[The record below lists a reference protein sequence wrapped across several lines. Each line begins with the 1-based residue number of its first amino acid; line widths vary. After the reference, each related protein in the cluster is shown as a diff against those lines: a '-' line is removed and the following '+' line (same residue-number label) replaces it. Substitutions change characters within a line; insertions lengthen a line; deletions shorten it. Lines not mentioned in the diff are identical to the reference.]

1 MSLNIFIDVDG
12 TLLNSNEGVD
22 PRAQEILRQIRL
34 KMNAEYPD
42 SGLYLWSGAGGD
54 YARSKA
60 EEHGLAGFFS
70 GFAGK
75 PDVII
80 DDNPS
85 SVFQRRTIMWRDDS
99 QWQNLK
105 SSIFAEFS
113 PTPKLIEHINR
124 TIEIVGE
131 NDNEFKAANFYVE
144 NQLRSP
150 IPFFG
155 DLAKA
160 SYLTVSVNPSSQEF
174 RPSRGWTEPD
184 VTNTTR
190 LAFRL
195 VNYFRNPKVAPHPWF
210 GEFEE
215 ALRVGGHSFLT
226 DTAHVDLSPR
236 PTRWMTGFDDGG
248 QNAELFIQM
257 LNNDLRIFAESI
269 KHCEELKEIWFV
281 GVLITETT
289 GQRMAVGD
297 FARKYLPQE
306 FWRQIEH
313 KVKIFPTWE
322 RLAEYFAQ
330 RRR

>member
-1 MSLNIFIDVDG
+1 MSLNIFMDVDG

-60 EEHGLAGFFS
+60 NEHGLAGFFS

-80 DDNPS
+80 DDNPI
-85 SVFQRRTIMWRDDS
+85 SVLPRRTILWRDDS

-105 SSIFAEFS
+105 SSVFAEFS
-113 PTPKLIEHINR
+113 PTPKLIEHINK
-124 TIEIVGE
+124 TIEKVKE
-131 NDNEFKAANFYVE
+131 NDNEFADFYVG
-144 NQLRSP
+144 NQLRCP

-174 RPSRGWTEPD
+174 RLLRGWSEFDVTEPAK
-184 VTNTTR
+184 
-190 LAFRL
+190 LAWRL
-195 VNYFRNPKVAPHPWF
+195 VNYFRNSKAAPHPWF

-215 ALRVGGHSFLT
+215 ALRVGGHSFQT
-226 DTAHVDLSPR
+226 DTTHIDLSPR
-236 PTRWMTGFDDGG
+236 ATRWMTGFDDGG
-248 QNAELFIQM
+248 QNSKRFLKM
-257 LNNDLRIFAESI
+257 LKDDLGIMAESI
-269 KHCEELKEIWFV
+269 KLCEELKEIWFV
-281 GVLITETT
+281 GLVITEKKSELM
-289 GQRMAVGD
+289 RVGD
-297 FARKYLPQE
+297 FAKQYLPNE
-306 FWRQIEH
+306 FWKQIQH
-313 KVKIFPTWE
+313 KAKIFATWE
-322 RLAEYFAQ
+322 QLAKYFSQ
-330 RRR
+330 QGE

>member
-1 MSLNIFIDVDG
+1 MSQNIFIDVDG

-34 KMNAEYPD
+34 KLNAEYPD

-60 EEHGLAGFFS
+60 QEHGLSGFFS

-75 PDVII
+75 PDIII
-80 DDNPS
+80 DDNPP
-85 SVFQRRTIMWRDDS
+85 SVLPRRTIMWRDDS

-113 PTPKLIEHINR
+113 PTPKLIEHINK

-131 NDNEFKAANFYVE
+131 NDNDFEAANFYVE
-144 NQLRSP
+144 NQLRCP

-174 RPSRGWTEPD
+174 RPSRNWTEPD
-184 VTNTTR
+184 VTNATR

-215 ALRVGGHSFLT
+215 ALRVGGHSFQT

-236 PTRWMTGFDDGG
+236 ATRWMTGFNDCG
-248 QNAELFIQM
+248 QNAKRFLKM
-257 LNNDLRIFAESI
+257 LKDDLPIFAESI
-269 KHCEELKEIWFV
+269 NLCEGLEEIWFV
-281 GVLITETT
+281 GVLITETE
-289 GQRMAVGD
+289 GWRMSVGD
-297 FARKYLPQE
+297 FAQNIYL
-306 FWRQIEH
+306 
-313 KVKIFPTWE
+313 KNSGS
-322 RLAEYFAQ
+322 RLNTKLKFFLLGND
-330 RRR
+330 